1 MKAKLVVAL
10 FLGTVTFDSVINN
23 QCGATM
29 LKAHNKADEDDINDL
44 VDQAL
49 NGGMGKSQ
57 KKPKN
62 N

>member
-10 FLGTVTFDSVINN
+10 FLGTVTYDSVINN

-44 VDQAL
+44 VD
-49 NGGMGKSQ
+49 
-57 KKPKN
+57 
-62 N
+62 